1 MTPDGLAGR
10 LILRPGAETS
20 VRCERPMVGAAL
32 LERLTAGRHASL
44 LPDIIA
50 AVFTLCADAQRWTSR
65 RAIRAALG
73 VADSAAETA
82 REARVLALHVV
93 REHLQRFALDLPTL
107 APRASAPASAQWLRD
122 APVMSLPAFSGTAG
136 EAALA
141 ATETALQGWIER
153 RLLGMPPRD
162 WLAAWRRE
170 QGAWLDRWC
179 RERDHPVARW
189 LAAVRDDALAIAWP
203 CRPLDVL
210 DDPDAGPR
218 ALAAAVA
225 ADPSFA
231 EHPLWHGAAAETGP
245 WTHRGHEVAVHKVW
259 DRLGA
264 RLAEVAHLA
273 SGAPLALGA
282 LATGDGEGIAW
293 TEMSRGLLMHWV
305 RLAPGERTAST
316 ARAVRYHVLAPT
328 EWNFHPEGAFARL
341 LRQGTLSPPQVSLA
355 AAALDPC
362 IAFTIEKAVGH
373 A

>member
-10 LILRPGAETS
+10 LILRPGTLAS

-32 LERLTAGRHASL
+32 LARLTGGRHAAL

-73 VADSAAETA
+73 AADSAAETA

-107 APRASAPASAQWLRD
+107 APRAVAPASAQWLRD
-122 APVMSLPAFSGTAG
+122 APVMSLPAFTGTAG
-136 EAALA
+136 ETTLA

-162 WLAAWRRE
+162 WLEAWRRE
-170 QGAWLDRWC
+170 QGAWLDHWC
-179 RERDHPVARW
+179 RGRDHPVAQW

-210 DDPDAGPR
+210 NAPDAGPR
-218 ALAAAVA
+218 ELAAAVA
-225 ADPSFA
+225 AQPSFA
-231 EHPLWHGAAAETGP
+231 ERPLWHGAAAETGP
-245 WTHRGHEVAVHKVW
+245 WTHLGHTVAAFTVW

-264 RLAEVAHLA
+264 RLAEIAHVA
-273 SGAPLALGA
+273 SGTPLALGA
-282 LATGDGEGIAW
+282 LPTGDGEGIAW

-305 RLAPGERTAST
+305 QLAPGEREAST
-316 ARAVRYHVLAPT
+316 ARAARYHVLAPT
-328 EWNFHPEGAFARL
+328 EWNFHPEGAFARV
-341 LRQGTLSPPQVSLA
+341 LREGALSPPQVSLA

-362 IAFTIEKAVGH
+362 IAFTIEERVQ
-373 A
+373 

>member
-10 LILRPGAETS
+10 LILRPGTLAS

-32 LERLTAGRHASL
+32 LARLTGGRHAAL

-73 VADSAAETA
+73 AADSAAETA

-107 APRASAPASAQWLRD
+107 APRAVAPASAQWLRD
-122 APVMSLPAFSGTAG
+122 APVMSLPAFTGTAG
-136 EAALA
+136 ETTLA

-162 WLAAWRRE
+162 WLEAWRRE
-170 QGAWLDRWC
+170 QGAWLDHWC
-179 RERDHPVARW
+179 RGRDHPVAQW
-189 LAAVRDDALAIAWP
+189 LAAVRDDARAIAWP

-210 DDPDAGPR
+210 NAPDAGPR
-218 ALAAAVA
+218 ELAAAVA
-225 ADPSFA
+225 AQPSFA
-231 EHPLWHGAAAETGP
+231 ERPLWHGAAAETGP
-245 WTHRGHEVAVHKVW
+245 WTHLGHTVAAFTVW

-264 RLAEVAHLA
+264 RLAEIAHVA
-273 SGAPLALGA
+273 SGTPLALGA
-282 LATGDGEGIAW
+282 LPTGDGEGIAW

-305 RLAPGERTAST
+305 QLAPGEREAST
-316 ARAVRYHVLAPT
+316 ARAARYHVLAPT

-341 LRQGTLSPPQVSLA
+341 LHAGALSPPQVNLA

-362 IAFTIEKAVGH
+362 IAFTIEERVQ
-373 A
+373 